1 MQTLVDLSVQSL
13 GLLPLMAL
21 VFLAAVMVIVERL
34 NFFVRSMRVG
44 KQLVRELAQLPSRS
58 GASIEKLSGR
68 YAGSPHGALLKR
80 ALASGGQ
87 AETDFERAVDE
98 EIMLQM
104 PRLDKRLWV
113 LDTAVTLGPLLG
125 LFGTIVGMI
134 NSFDV
139 LGSSGTGNPMAVS
152 GGIAHALI
160 ATATGLTIAIVGVAL
175 LNYLNKRVRN
185 ALLQMEL
192 IKSMLVRHL
201 AA

>member
-1 MQTLVDLSVQSL
+1 MQTLVNLSVQSL

-21 VFLAAVMVIVERL
+21 VFLAAIMVILERMM
-34 NFFVRSMRVG
+34 FFVRSVRVG
-44 KQLVRELAQLPSRS
+44 RHLVHDLNGLALNTPEAMKRLAAQ
-58 GASIEKLSGR
+58 
-68 YAGSPHGALLKR
+68 YDGSLHGALVKR
-80 ALASGGQ
+80 AIASRGKPEP
-87 AETDFERAVDE
+87 ALEREVDE

-134 NSFDV
+134 SSFDV

-160 ATATGLTIAIVGVAL
+160 ATAAGLTIAIVGVAL